1 MQSLDVISV
10 NIWQILIS
18 LCNLVILFLILK
30 KFLFKPVQKVTQTRR
45 AELDDIYSEAKAAQT
60 RADMNEKEWSE
71 KLAAV
76 KAESD
81 TIIKNANERAARRG
95 EEIVSDAREKADG
108 IVREAQTQADLE
120 HKKAQAQIK
129 KEIADVSSAISEKV
143 LGREISKEDHR
154 DLIERAIAEMGENN
168 D

>member
-143 LGREISKEDHR
+143 LGREISKADHR

>member
-60 RADMNEKEWSE
+60 RAGELQTSFSHTRPSGASCFTALTEAGVSY
-71 KLAAV
+71 A
-76 KAESD
+76 
-81 TIIKNANERAARRG
+81 RA
-95 EEIVSDAREKADG
+95 
-108 IVREAQTQADLE
+108 
-120 HKKAQAQIK
+120 
-129 KEIADVSSAISEKV
+129 
-143 LGREISKEDHR
+143 
-154 DLIERAIAEMGENN
+154 GENIAYGQSTPEAVVQSWMSSSGHRAN
-168 D
+168 ILSSSFTTIGIGCTVVNGTAYWAQLFTA

>member
-108 IVREAQTQADLE
+108 IVREA
-120 HKKAQAQIK
+120 
-129 KEIADVSSAISEKV
+129 
-143 LGREISKEDHR
+143 
-154 DLIERAIAEMGENN
+154 
-168 D
+168 

>member
-143 LGREISKEDHR
+143 LGREISEEDHR

>member
-143 LGREISKEDHR
+143 LGREISEADHR
-154 DLIERAIAEMGENN
+154 DLIERAIAERGENN

>member
-45 AELDDIYSEAKAAQT
+45 EELDDIYSEAKAAQT
-60 RADMNEKEWSE
+60 HADMNEKEWSE

-143 LGREISKEDHR
+143 LDREISEADHR

>member
-108 IVREAQTQADLE
+108 IVREARTQADLE

-129 KEIADVSSAISEKV
+129 KEIADV
-143 LGREISKEDHR
+143 
-154 DLIERAIAEMGENN
+154 
-168 D
+168 

>member
-71 KLAAV
+71 KLAA
-76 KAESD
+76 AREESD
-81 TIIKNANERAARRG
+81 AIIKNANERAARRG

-143 LGREISKEDHR
+143 LGRGISEADHR

>member
-45 AELDDIYSEAKAAQT
+45 AELDDIYSEAKAAQS

-76 KAESD
+76 KA
-81 TIIKNANERAARRG
+81 
-95 EEIVSDAREKADG
+95 
-108 IVREAQTQADLE
+108 
-120 HKKAQAQIK
+120 
-129 KEIADVSSAISEKV
+129 
-143 LGREISKEDHR
+143 
-154 DLIERAIAEMGENN
+154 
-168 D
+168 

>member
-129 KEIADVSSAISEKV
+129 KEIADVSSSISEKV
-143 LGREISKEDHR
+143 LGREISEADHR

>member
-143 LGREISKEDHR
+143 LGREISAADHR

>member
-143 LGREISKEDHR
+143 LCREISEADHR

>member
-143 LGREISKEDHR
+143 LGREISESDHR

>member
-129 KEIADVSSAISEKV
+129 KEIADVSSAISEKF
-143 LGREISKEDHR
+143 SA
-154 DLIERAIAEMGENN
+154 ER
-168 D
+168 

>member
-71 KLAAV
+71 
-76 KAESD
+76 
-81 TIIKNANERAARRG
+81 
-95 EEIVSDAREKADG
+95 
-108 IVREAQTQADLE
+108 
-120 HKKAQAQIK
+120 
-129 KEIADVSSAISEKV
+129 
-143 LGREISKEDHR
+143 
-154 DLIERAIAEMGENN
+154 
-168 D
+168 

>member
-71 KLAAV
+71 KLAA
-76 KAESD
+76 AREESD
-81 TIIKNANERAARRG
+81 AIIKNANERAARRG

-129 KEIADVSSAISEKV
+129 KEIADGSSAISETV
-143 LGREISKEDHR
+143 LGREISEADHR

>member
-1 MQSLDVISV
+1 MISLD
-10 NIWQILIS
+10 IS
-18 LCNLVILFLILK
+18 LVWVIINLLVLYLLLK

-45 AELDDIYSEAKAAQT
+45 AELDDIYSEAKAAQS

-143 LGREISKEDHR
+143 LGREISEADHR

>member
-30 KFLFKPVQKVTQTRR
+30 KFLFKPVQNVTQTRR

-143 LGREISKEDHR
+143 LGREISEADQR